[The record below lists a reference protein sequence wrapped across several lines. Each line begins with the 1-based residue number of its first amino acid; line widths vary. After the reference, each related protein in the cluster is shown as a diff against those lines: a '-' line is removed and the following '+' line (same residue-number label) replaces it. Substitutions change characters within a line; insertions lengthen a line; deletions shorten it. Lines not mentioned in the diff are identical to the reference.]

1 MVEFPKR
8 GVAKM
13 AVSKAQQLA
22 KAKYQHEKRALVA
35 SEVSKEKRDAYS
47 AAAKSLGLSV
57 SMLIQNGV
65 EEFIKNHAG
74 EKFPTEVKPE
84 SISAADRRLL
94 ESFGKCPEH
103 VKPTLKKL
111 IEQIAKGGNE
121 NGDN

>member
-1 MVEFPKR
+1 MATNDEYKKENYDQILVRVKKGKR
-8 GVAKM
+8 EE
-13 AVSKAQQLA
+13 
-22 KAKYQHEKRALVA
+22 YRT
-35 SEVSKEKRDAYS
+35 
-47 AAAKSLGLSV
+47 AAEGLGLGQ
-57 SMLIQNGV
+57 MELFRAAV

-74 EKFPTEVKPE
+74 EKFPPEVKPE

>member
-1 MVEFPKR
+1 MAKS
-8 GVAKM
+8 AAQKM
-13 AVSKAQQLA
+13 ANRRYRDKVYDQITI
-22 KAKYQHEKRALVA
+22 
-35 SEVSKEKRDAYS
+35 EVPKGKRDEYKT
-47 AAAKSLGLSV
+47 AAEDLQLTFKA
-57 SMLIQNGV
+57 LIQNGV

-74 EKFPTEVKPE
+74 EKVTLEVKPE
-84 SISAADRRLL
+84 SVSAADRRLL